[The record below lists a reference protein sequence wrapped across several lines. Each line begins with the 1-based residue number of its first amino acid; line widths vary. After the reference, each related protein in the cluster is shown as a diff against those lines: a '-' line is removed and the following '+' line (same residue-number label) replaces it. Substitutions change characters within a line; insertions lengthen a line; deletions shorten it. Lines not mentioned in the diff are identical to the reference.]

1 MGKIMLVTS
10 GKGGTGKST
19 VALNLG
25 LSLANEGK
33 KAIVIELDSGMR
45 CIDLMLG
52 IDNIVYDLGDIL
64 SGNCSLDEAI
74 YKTEY
79 AENLSI
85 IAAPAKSSY
94 VVSTQRFVSL
104 CRQLS
109 TVYDFVILDT
119 PAGIGSA
126 LAAAAEAA
134 SHALVVTNL
143 SPVSVRDAE
152 KATDFL
158 RKSGLKRIRLVVNF
172 VPLEF
177 ESKDEIA
184 DVDDII
190 DAVGAQLIAV
200 IPEDK
205 LFKKC
210 ILNRNKKEIKKSI
223 GNVAFKNL
231 AARVLGREV
240 PLLFK

>member
-25 LSLANEGK
+25 ISLSKEGK
-33 KAIVIELDSGMR
+33 KAIIIELDSGMR

-52 IDNIVYDLGDIL
+52 IDSIVYDLGDIL
-64 SGNCSLDEAI
+64 SGNCTFDEAI
-74 YKTEY
+74 YSPEY
-79 AENLSI
+79 VENLSI
-85 IAAPAKSSY
+85 IAAPAKSNYIISAA
-94 VVSTQRFVSL
+94 RFVSL

-119 PAGIGSA
+119 PAGIGSE
-126 LAAAAEAA
+126 LSAAAEAA

-158 RKSGLKRIRLVVNF
+158 RRSGHKRIRLVVNF

-177 ESKDEIA
+177 ESKEEIA
-184 DVDDII
+184 DIDDII
-190 DAVGAQLIAV
+190 DTVGAQLIAI

-210 ILNRNKKEIKKSI
+210 VLNRTKKEIKKSVGI
-223 GNVAFKNL
+223 ASFENL
-231 AARVLGREV
+231 AARVIGREV

>member
-19 VALNLG
+19 VALNLA
-25 LSLANEGK
+25 LSLVREGK

-52 IDNIVYDLGDIL
+52 IDSIVYDLGDIL
-64 SGNCSLDEAI
+64 SGNCQLQEAI
-74 YKTEY
+74 YE
-79 AENLSI
+79 ADGIDNLGV
-85 IAAPAKSSY
+85 IAAPADPKYAASS
-94 VVSTQRFVSL
+94 QRFVSL

-119 PAGIGSA
+119 PAGIGSP

-143 SPVSVRDAE
+143 TAVSVRDAE
-152 KATDFL
+152 KATEFL
-158 RKSGLKRIRLVVNF
+158 RRMGHKRIRLVVNF

-177 ESKDEIA
+177 DSIDEVA
-184 DVDDII
+184 DIDDII
-190 DAVGAQLIAV
+190 DSVGAQLIGI

-205 LFKKC
+205 LFRKC
-210 ILNRNKKEIKKSI
+210 VLLRNKKEIKKSV
-223 GNVAFKNL
+223 GNAAFENL
-231 AARVLGREV
+231 AARILGRDV

>member
-25 LSLANEGK
+25 ISLSKEGK

-52 IDNIVYDLGDIL
+52 IDSIVYDLGDIL
-64 SGNCSLDEAI
+64 SGNCTLDEAI
-74 YKTEY
+74 YSPEY
-79 AENLSI
+79 VENLSI
-85 IAAPAKSSY
+85 IAAPAKSNYIISAA
-94 VVSTQRFVSL
+94 RFVSL

-119 PAGIGSA
+119 PAGIGSE
-126 LAAAAEAA
+126 LSAAAQAA

-158 RKSGLKRIRLVVNF
+158 RKAGHKRIRLVVNF
-172 VPLEF
+172 VPLEC
-177 ESKDEIA
+177 E
-184 DVDDII
+184 
-190 DAVGAQLIAV
+190 LIAI

-205 LFKKC
+205 LLKKC
-210 ILNRNKKEIKKSI
+210 ILNRTKKEIKKSV
-223 GNVAFKNL
+223 GNIAFENL
-231 AARVLGREV
+231 AARVIGREV

>member
-19 VALNLG
+19 VSLNLA
-25 LSLANEGK
+25 LSLVKEGK

-45 CIDLMLG
+45 CVDLMLG
-52 IDNIVYDLGDIL
+52 IDSIVYDLGDIL
-64 SGNCSLDEAI
+64 SGNCQLHEAI
-74 YKTEY
+74 YS
-79 AENLSI
+79 ADGIENLGI
-85 IAAPAKSSY
+85 IAAPADAKYAASS
-94 VVSTQRFVSL
+94 QRFTSL

-109 TVYDFVILDT
+109 NVYDFVILDT
-119 PAGIGSA
+119 PAGIGSP

-152 KATDFL
+152 KATEFL
-158 RKSGLKRIRLVVNF
+158 RTAGHKRIRLVVNF

-190 DAVGAQLIAV
+190 DTVGAQLIAI

-205 LFKKC
+205 LLKKC
-210 ILNRNKKEIKKSI
+210 VLSRSKKDIKKSV
-223 GNVAFKNL
+223 GNVAFENL
-231 AARVLGREV
+231 AARVLGRDV

>member
-19 VALNLG
+19 VALNLS
-25 LSLANEGK
+25 LSLAKEGK
-33 KAIVIELDSGMR
+33 KAIVVELDSGLR
-45 CIDLMLG
+45 CLDLMLG

-64 SGNCSLDEAI
+64 SGKCELQEAV
-74 YKTEY
+74 YEPEY
-79 AENLSI
+79 QEGFSI
-85 IAAPAKSSY
+85 IAAPAKSDY
-94 VVSTQRFVSL
+94 VISVSRFVSL
-104 CRQLS
+104 CRYLS

-126 LAAAAEAA
+126 LVAAVKAA

-152 KATDFL
+152 KVTEFL
-158 RKSGLKRIRLVVNF
+158 KKSGLKRIRLVVNF

-184 DVDDII
+184 DIDDII
-190 DAVGAQLIAV
+190 DTVGAQLIGI

-210 ILNRNKKEIKKSI
+210 VLLRTKKEIKKSI
-223 GNVAFKNL
+223 GNVAFENL
-231 AARVLGREV
+231 AARVVGRDVE
-240 PLLFK
+240 LLFK

>member
-25 LSLANEGK
+25 ISLANEGK

-45 CIDLMLG
+45 CLDLMLG
-52 IDNIVYDLGDIL
+52 IDSIVYDLGDIL
-64 SGNCSLDEAI
+64 LGNCALQEAI
-74 YKTEY
+74 YETEPI
-79 AENLSI
+79 ENLSI
-85 IAAPAKSSY
+85 IAAPAKSNFAIS
-94 VVSTQRFVSL
+94 SQRFVAL
-104 CRQLS
+104 CRQLG

-126 LAAAAEAA
+126 LAAATEAA

-143 SPVSVRDAE
+143 SPISVRDAE
-152 KATDFL
+152 KAADFL
-158 RKSGLKRIRLVVNF
+158 RSSGLKRIRLVVNF

-184 DVDDII
+184 DIDDII
-190 DAVGAQLIAV
+190 DTVGAQLIAV

-205 LFKKC
+205 LFRKC
-210 ILNRNKKEIKKSI
+210 VLDRTKKEIKKSV
-223 GNVAFKNL
+223 GNVAFQNL
-231 AARVLGREV
+231 AARVAGREV
-240 PLLFK
+240 PSLFK